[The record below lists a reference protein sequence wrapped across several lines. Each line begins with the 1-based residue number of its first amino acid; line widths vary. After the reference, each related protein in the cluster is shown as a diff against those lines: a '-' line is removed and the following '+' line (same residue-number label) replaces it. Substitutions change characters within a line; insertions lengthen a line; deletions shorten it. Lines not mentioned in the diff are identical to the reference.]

1 MNLRKAEW
9 IEKFGEE
16 SWLEHSKKV
25 MEYQKQYKA
34 NRSEQQRRANNKCSR
49 ESYQRK
55 QGGMSLRGKKKMERG
70 QLKWYGTNEWKHLSN
85 HDIFYWE
92 SDKKGA
98 KFKDGFRPLKASN
111 SYCHWSHDNKC
122 GMFIFYFTHELFEP
136 RQKHRKTLGRLLKTM
151 LSDFLL
157 DDRMIAVMNDSSGAC
172 ELQIYLLLRELPSE
186 ERMIPIYQ
194 AMKEEFDRL
203 TVEDKEI

>member
-1 MNLRKAEW
+1 MRKAEW

-16 SWLEHSKKV
+16 SWKEHSRKV
-25 MEYQKQYKA
+25 MEYQKQYRES
-34 NRSEQQRRANNKCSR
+34 RSSR
-49 ESYQRK
+49 EWYQRK
-55 QGGMSLRGKKKMERG
+55 QGRISLRSKRKMEREP
-70 QLKWYGTNEWKHLSN
+70 LKWYGTNEWKHLGN
-85 HDIFYWE
+85 HDSFYWD
-92 SDKKGA
+92 SDKKGG
-98 KFKDGFRPLKASN
+98 KFKDGYRPLKSSN

-151 LSDFLL
+151 LSDCLL
-157 DDRMIAVMNDSSGAC
+157 DDRMIAVMNDNSGAC
-172 ELQIYLLLRELPSE
+172 ELQIYLMLKELPPE

-203 TVEDKEI
+203 TEEDREI